1 LQNDVL
7 TLRQFLCYLLG
18 YLSFLGVVTLIL
30 VVAADLMREPVLAW
44 TSGAE
49 LTRLAVKEIGA
60 AVLSLLLSFLSVT
73 VLWALYFLTDV
84 ANQTNR

>member
-1 LQNDVL
+1 LLFARIFVVL
-7 TLRQFLCYLLG
+7 GRGDSDLG
-18 YLSFLGVVTLIL
+18 RRRRPDAGTSFGL
-30 VVAADLMREPVLAW
+30 DER
-44 TSGAE
+44 
-49 LTRLAVKEIGA
+49 RLAVKEIGA